1 MYHGVVTDPYGNLQS
16 VGCLASEGNGK
27 PSLSARTFIIRL
39 AGVEIKALG
48 ANIGIIP
55 TDPGKA
61 KVVLRGG
68 TLRYALPM
76 LFVGILAYHNSVCVN
91 S

>member
-1 MYHGVVTDPYGNLQS
+1 MYHGVVTDPYGNVQMF
-16 VGCLASEGNGK
+16 GYLASEGNGK
-27 PSLSARTFIIRL
+27 PSLTARTFIIRL

-61 KVVLRGG
+61 KAVLRGR
-68 TLRYALPM
+68 T
-76 LFVGILAYHNSVCVN
+76 
-91 S
+91 